1 MWALTGHNRPEG
13 HIGASVKTS
22 DNIGEIAAALA
33 AAQAQMGAA
42 LKDSTNPHFKSR
54 YADLASVMEATR
66 PYLAA
71 HGIAIVQMAETLKET
86 GEVVVT
92 TALLHKSGQ
101 IIAGRLSATC
111 KDLSPQPVGSAITY
125 LRRYGLMAIAGIA
138 PDDDDGEA
146 AMGRQYQQPERR
158 EPSRPAEPPPEPDEV
173 AAAIAAR
180 CKQLGCPVSPA
191 RAESISRAL
200 LNAMDGDTGGAL
212 YSVQSGKRDTRL
224 REKAAEAAE

>member
-1 MWALTGHNRPEG
+1 M
-13 HIGASVKTS
+13 KTS
-22 DNIGEIAAALA
+22 DNIGEIAGALA
-33 AAQAQMGAA
+33 AAQATMGAA

-54 YADLASVMEATR
+54 YADLASVVEATR
-66 PYLAA
+66 PHLAA

-92 TALLHKSGQ
+92 TALIHKSGQ

-146 AMGRQYQQPERR
+146 AMGRPYQQPERR
-158 EPSRPAEPPPEPDEV
+158 PEPARDPARESSSAPTV
-173 AAAIAAR
+173 ADIAGAIQSR
-180 CKQLGCPVSPA
+180 CKQLDCPVSLA
-191 RAESISRAL
+191 RATGMAEAL
-200 LNAMDGDTGGAL
+200 LSAMKGDSGAAL
-212 YSVQSGKRDTRL
+212 YRIQSGQTDARL
-224 REKAAEAAE
+224 REKASEVTE

>member
-1 MWALTGHNRPEG
+1 M
-13 HIGASVKTS
+13 KTS
-22 DNIGEIAAALA
+22 DNIGEIAGALA

-54 YADLASVMEATR
+54 YADLASVVEATR
-66 PYLAA
+66 PHLAA
-71 HGIAIVQMAETLKET
+71 HEIAIVQMAETVKET

-146 AMGRQYQQPERR
+146 AMGRNQQPERR
-158 EPSRPAEPPPEPDEV
+158 PEPVRETSPAPTV
-173 AAAIAAR
+173 GEIAGAIQSR
-180 CKQLGCPVSPA
+180 CKQLDCPVSMA
-191 RAESISRAL
+191 RATGMAEAL
-200 LNAMDGDTGGAL
+200 LAAMRGDSGGAL
-212 YSVQSGKRDTRL
+212 YRVQSGQVDSRL
-224 REKAAEAAE
+224 REKALEVTE

>member
-1 MWALTGHNRPEG
+1 M
-13 HIGASVKTS
+13 KTS
-22 DNIGEIAAALA
+22 DNIGEIAGALA

-54 YADLASVMEATR
+54 YADLASVVEATR
-66 PYLAA
+66 PHLAA
-71 HGIAIVQMAETLKET
+71 HGIAIVQMAETLKDT

-146 AMGRQYQQPERR
+146 AMGRNYHQPERR
-158 EPSRPAEPPPEPDEV
+158 PESVREPSPAPTVTDI
-173 AAAIAAR
+173 AGAIQSR
-180 CKQLGCPVSPA
+180 CKQLDCPVSLA
-191 RAESISRAL
+191 RATGMAEAL
-200 LNAMDGDTGGAL
+200 LSAMKGDSGAAL
-212 YSVQSGKRDTRL
+212 YRIQSGQTDARL
-224 REKAAEAAE
+224 REKASEVTE

>member
-1 MWALTGHNRPEG
+1 M
-13 HIGASVKTS
+13 KTT

-54 YADLASVMEATR
+54 YADLASVVEATR
-66 PYLAA
+66 PHLAA

-92 TALLHKSGQ
+92 TALIHKSGQ

-111 KDLSPQPVGSAITY
+111 KDLAPQPVGSAITY

-146 AMGRQYQQPERR
+146 AMGRNYQQPDRR
-158 EPSRPAEPPPEPDEV
+158 PEPSRPAEPPPEPDEV

-200 LNAMDGDTGGAL
+200 LAAMKGDTGGAL
-212 YSVQSGKRDTRL
+212 YSVQSGKHDTRL

>member
-1 MWALTGHNRPEG
+1 M
-13 HIGASVKTS
+13 KTT

-42 LKDSTNPHFKSR
+42 LKDSTNPHFKNR
-54 YADLASVMEATR
+54 YADLASVVEATR
-66 PYLAA
+66 PHLAV

-86 GEVVVT
+86 GEVAVT
-92 TALLHKSGQ
+92 TALIHKSGQ

-158 EPSRPAEPPPEPDEV
+158 EPARPTEPPPDV
-173 AAAIAAR
+173 ARLLLAR
-180 CKQLGCPVSPA
+180 CEQLGCPISPA
-191 RAESISRAL
+191 MAGQFAAAL
-200 LNAMDGDTGGAL
+200 LEKSGGDAHGAA
-212 YSVQSGKRDTRL
+212 YSIQSGKLDTRL
-224 REKAAEAAE
+224 REKAGGAA